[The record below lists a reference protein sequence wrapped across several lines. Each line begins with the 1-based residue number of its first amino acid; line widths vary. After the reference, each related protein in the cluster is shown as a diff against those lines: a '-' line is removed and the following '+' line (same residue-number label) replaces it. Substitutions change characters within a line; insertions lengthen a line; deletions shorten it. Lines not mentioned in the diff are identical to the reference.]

1 MAGST
6 RFELTSSS
14 PEGSSFA
21 ATYSNGQ
28 RGNYSAANL
37 DRPRSF
43 REGMENRMLSSG
55 PGSSRGSNT
64 LSASMPP
71 LSQCLLLEQVPL
83 SDQKLASAVQLRRA
97 MGVNIGNTSEDHSV
111 GAAHSKVPPSVAIED
126 LKRVKLSISDA
137 RSKARERLKTLDDS
151 IIKLDKYCDD
161 SRKKQRNELLSSER
175 SGGTNLS
182 KMGGQ
187 IQNRPGL
194 VTQRM
199 EERTKNAVPNKRVR
213 TSVAVAEVRAEGRN
227 STLSRQP
234 GLIEKERDVL
244 RAGNGGSVLVEE
256 KIRGLP
262 AGAEGWEKKMKRK
275 RSVGTVVTRGMDGD
289 REVKRAMHQKLNSDP
304 RSRSCDAHGFRSG
317 TANGITGMNK
327 LEGASQPTTSNARVL
342 SRNELESASIPR
354 DRAAGLDKERVVA
367 KANNKL
373 NIREDSQS
381 GSPSAVTKGKV
392 SRAPRTGSSSGSGS
406 GSGSGSVVVTT
417 SSPNFPRSS
426 GVLDA
431 WEQPPSINK
440 AQSVSGTN
448 NRKRLPTGSSSPPMA
463 QWFGQ
468 RPPKNSRTRRA
479 NLVPPVSNTDEA
491 QISSESFPPS
501 DIGGR
506 LNSNEPNG
514 SVLARGASN
523 NTQQCKM
530 KLESVPSPARLSESE
545 ESGAGENKFI
555 EKGLDNTE
563 LEDRGINAVQKVGP
577 FSLPT
582 KKNKIFVKEEIGDG
596 VRRQGRS
603 GRSSSLSRVGV
614 PPVREKSENTATTK
628 PLRSTRPGCDK
639 NERSG
644 RPPLKK
650 LSERKAFARPGHVL
664 NSGSSDFMGGESDDD
679 HEELLTAANSAHS
692 ASYHACSGSFW
703 KKMESIFASVSS
715 VDAAF
720 LKKQINFAKELDESL
735 RHMFGADF
743 NVLGELGKEVS
754 LSQPPAFGEK
764 QGSQPNGIGSN
775 EFDKAACLV
784 DQSQGIGTLCGG
796 INVEGRFDKVTP
808 LYQRVLSALIGED
821 VVEEFDRNSESRN
834 VTSQYANEDS
844 PSGTCNHVDIESK
857 YSERMESDIE
867 SEFDPRT
874 QKRSFDFYS
883 CNGSTT
889 SNSFRS
895 TSICKP
901 SYNDELW
908 QADDGLVHSEAGVVS
923 RLSQTNLEGP
933 QDVQTNISGISSS
946 DYEYQQMSL
955 DDKLLLELQSIG
967 LYPET
972 VPDLAEGEEE
982 INKDIVKL
990 KKGLYEQVGKKKDY
1004 LFEMDKAVQRGR
1016 EMEVRDLEQVA
1027 MNKLVEMA
1035 YKKHMACRGSH
1046 ASKSG
1051 VNKVSRQVA
1060 MAFVN
1065 RTLARCQKFE
1075 DTGISCFSEPA
1086 LRDVLLATSNDAKT
1100 VDCVEGAAT
1109 NLYAA
1114 GSSCQPEARAS
1125 ATGAFSSMVE
1135 RNGPHSD
1142 KLERGSSGTFH
1153 ILAHSSDP
1161 VFAKHEPILNR
1172 GKKREVL
1179 LDDVVGSATSRVTS
1193 ALGNALLGGAK
1204 GKRSERE
1211 RDLNKDTL
1219 SRNSAAKGGRPL
1231 GNFRG
1236 VRKNKTKPKQK
1247 TAQLSTSGNGLLG
1260 RLAETT
1266 HPVYPSGG
1274 GSSETVTRGSVKASG
1289 EMGLV
1294 SPGNTQSKETG
1305 EPVDFPNLP
1314 LHELDPIEGLG
1325 VSNDL
1330 GGNQDLSSW
1339 LNFDEDGLQ
1348 DHDSMGL
1355 EIPMDDLSDLN
1366 MLI

>member
-6 RFELTSSS
+6 RFELTSGS
-14 PEGSSFA
+14 PEGSAFA
-21 ATYSNGQ
+21 GTYPNGQ

-37 DRPRSF
+37 DRSRSF
-43 REGMENRMLSSG
+43 REGIENRMLSSG

-64 LSASMPP
+64 LSANMPP
-71 LSQCLLLEQVPL
+71 LMLEPIAL
-83 SDQKLASAVQLRRA
+83 SDQKFTRAGELRRA
-97 MGVNIGNTSEDHSV
+97 LGVNIGNTSEDHSV
-111 GAAHSKVPPSVAIED
+111 GAAHSKAAPPVAIEE
-126 LKRVKLSISDA
+126 LKRVRVSIFDA
-137 RSKARERLKTLDDS
+137 CTKARERVKTLNES
-151 IIKLDKYCDD
+151 IIKLDKYCEALD
-161 SRKKQRNELLSSER
+161 SRKKQRSELLSSER
-175 SGGTNLS
+175 SGGTNLL

-187 IQNRPGL
+187 IHQNRPSL
-194 VTQRM
+194 VTQRL
-199 EERTKNAVPNKRVR
+199 EERTKNAVPNRRVR
-213 TSVAVAEVRAEGRN
+213 TSVAVAEVRGEGRN
-227 STLSRQP
+227 SNLTRQP
-234 GLIEKERDVL
+234 GPIEKERDVL
-244 RAGNGGSVLVEE
+244 KAGNGGSVLVEE

-262 AGAEGWEKKMKRK
+262 AGGEGWDKKMKRK
-275 RSVGTVVTRGMDGD
+275 RSVGAVVTRGMDGD
-289 REVKRAMHQKLNSDP
+289 REVKRAMHQKLNNDP

-317 TANGITGMNK
+317 PSNGIAGINK
-327 LEGASQPTTSNARVL
+327 LDGASQPTTPNTRVI
-342 SRNELESASIPR
+342 SRNEPESVSHPR
-354 DRAAGLDKERVVA
+354 DRAAGLEKERVVA
-367 KANNKL
+367 KANNKIT
-373 NIREDSQS
+373 IREDSQS

-392 SRAPRTGSSSGSGS
+392 SRAPRTGSSSG
-406 GSGSGSVVVTT
+406 VATT

-431 WEQPPSINK
+431 WEQPSSINK
-440 AQSVSGTN
+440 AQSVGGTN
-448 NRKRLPTGSSSPPMA
+448 NRKRPLPTGSSSPPMA
-463 QWFGQ
+463 QWAGQ

-479 NLVPPVSNTDEA
+479 NLVPPVSNTDET
-491 QISSESFPPS
+491 QISSEGFPPP

-506 LNSNEPNG
+506 LNSNESNG
-514 SVLARGASN
+514 SLLARGPSN
-523 NTQQCKM
+523 STQQFKM
-530 KLESVPSPARLSESE
+530 KLESAPSPARLSESE
-545 ESGAGENKFI
+545 ESGAGENKFN
-555 EKGLDNTE
+555 EKGMDNAE
-563 LEDRGINAVQKVGP
+563 FEDRGINAAQKVES

-582 KKNKIFVKEEIGDG
+582 KKNKIFMKEEIGDG

-603 GRSSSLSRVGV
+603 GRSSSLSRVCV

-679 HEELLTAANSAHS
+679 HEELLTVANSAHS
-692 ASYHACSGSFW
+692 ASYHACTGSFW

-715 VDAAF
+715 EDAVF
-720 LKKQINFAKELDESL
+720 LKKQLNFAKELDESL

-743 NVLGELGKEVS
+743 NVLGELSKEAS
-754 LSQPPAFGEK
+754 LSQPLAFGEM

-775 EFDKAACLV
+775 ESDKAAGLV
-784 DQSQGIGTLCGG
+784 DQSQGVGMLCGR

-821 VVEEFDRNSESRN
+821 VAEEFDHNSERRN
-834 VTSQYANEDS
+834 VSFQYANEDS
-844 PSGTCNHVDIESK
+844 PPGTCNRVDIESK
-857 YSERMESDIE
+857 DSGRMESDIE
-867 SEFDPRT
+867 SEFDTRT
-874 QKRSFDFYS
+874 QKHSFDFYS
-883 CNGSTT
+883 CNGSTA
-889 SNSFRS
+889 SNSFRCS
-895 TSICKP
+895 SICKP

-908 QADDGLVHSEAGVVS
+908 QADDGLVHSEAGVV
-923 RLSQTNLEGP
+923 EGS
-933 QDVQTNISGISSS
+933 QDVQTNVSGISSI
-946 DYEYQQMSL
+946 DCEYQQMSL

-982 INKDIVKL
+982 EINKDIVEL
-990 KKGLYEQVGKKKDY
+990 KKGLYQQVGKKKDY
-1004 LFEMDKAVQRGR
+1004 LFEMDKAVQNGR
-1016 EMEVRDLEQVA
+1016 EIEVRDLEQVA

-1035 YKKHMACRGSH
+1035 YKKQMACRGSH

-1060 MAFVN
+1060 MAFVK

-1086 LRDVLLATSNDAKT
+1086 LRDALFSSNVAKT
-1100 VDCVEGAAT
+1100 VDSVDGAAT
-1109 NLYAA
+1109 NMYAA
-1114 GSSCQPEARAS
+1114 GNSFQPEARAS
-1125 ATGAFSSMVE
+1125 AAGAFSSTVE

-1142 KLERGSSGTFH
+1142 KLERGSSGTFQVH
-1153 ILAHSSDP
+1153 AHSSDP
-1161 VFAKHEPILNR
+1161 TFAKHEPILNR

-1179 LDDVVGSATSRVTS
+1179 LDDVVGSAASRVAS
-1193 ALGNALLGGAK
+1193 ALGNTLLGGAK

-1211 RDLNKDTL
+1211 RDQNKDTL
-1219 SRNSAAKGGRPL
+1219 SRNSSAKGGRPSL

-1236 VRKNKTKPKQK
+1236 VRKTKTKPKQK

-1260 RLAETT
+1260 RLAETN

-1274 GSSETVTRGSVKASG
+1274 GSSETVTRGSIKVCG

-1294 SPGNTQSKETG
+1294 SPGNARSKETE
-1305 EPVDFPNLP
+1305 EPVDFTNLP
-1314 LHELDPIEGLG
+1314 LNGLDPIEGLG

-1355 EIPMDDLSDLN
+1355 EIPMDDLSELN